1 MRRHAKGVFSSR
13 YFTGTHH
20 GVLSDC
26 CVSAVTDFA
35 CQGRNTV
42 TDMNRPQE
50 FALLVDLNLR
60 ARVYLRLS
68 FLMVRLHG

>member
-13 YFTGTHH
+13 YFTGMHH

-35 CQGRNTV
+35 CQGMNTM

-50 FALLVDLNLR
+50 LAVNVDLNLR
-60 ARVYLRLS
+60 ARVYLRLN

>member
-1 MRRHAKGVFSSR
+1 M
-13 YFTGTHH
+13 
-20 GVLSDC
+20 
-26 CVSAVTDFA
+26 
-35 CQGRNTV
+35 

>member
-1 MRRHAKGVFSSR
+1 MRGHAKGVISSR

-42 TDMNRPQE
+42 IDMTRPQKL
-50 FALLVDLNLR
+50 ALHVDLNLH

-68 FLMVRLHG
+68 FMMVRLHG